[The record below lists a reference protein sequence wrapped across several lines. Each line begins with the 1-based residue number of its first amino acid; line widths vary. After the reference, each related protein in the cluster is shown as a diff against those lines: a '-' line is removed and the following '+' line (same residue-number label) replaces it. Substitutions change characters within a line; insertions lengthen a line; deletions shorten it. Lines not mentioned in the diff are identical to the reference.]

1 MFEDFVLV
9 RPASPAFY
17 DAIRKVSMKEFGDE
31 FEEYFGL
38 HKEIIDF
45 LHGGETVP
53 ELELH

>member
-17 DAIRKVSMKEFGDE
+17 DALRKVSLSEFTEE

-45 LHGGETVP
+45 LHGGDTVP
-53 ELELH
+53 ELELN